1 MNPVVYQRVEVSAL
15 SLDPAEVARRLQ
27 SARGYADTTTRA
39 CQARLEAVLDP
50 KYSGIRV
57 PVRHIR
63 EDVLDLG
70 FGEVHSH
77 ALFRNLDGA
86 EEAFIFAATLGVG
99 TDRLLARLAL
109 VSPAE
114 HFITDALASAYAE
127 ALAEHADEALCG
139 ALGGRARFS
148 PGYGDLSLEVQ
159 PHILQM
165 VEGMRLLGITLGKSL
180 LMSPMKSVTAIRGIQ
195 KQV

>member
-1 MNPVVYQRVEVSAL
+1 MRPVVYQRVDVCAL
-15 SLDPAEVARRLQ
+15 TLDPAEVARRLQ
-27 SARGYADTTTRA
+27 SERDYTDDTIEMCR
-39 CQARLEAVLDP
+39 ARLEKVLEP
-50 KYSGIRV
+50 KFSGVRV
-57 PVRHIR
+57 PVRYVR

-70 FGEVHSH
+70 FGQVHSH
-77 ALFRNLDGA
+77 ALTRNLKGA
-86 EEAFIFAATLGVG
+86 EEAFIFAATLALG
-99 TDRLLARLAL
+99 TDRLLSRLAL

-127 ALAEHADEALCG
+127 ALADYADAFFRGSLCCG
-139 ALGGRARFS
+139 VRFS

-180 LMSPMKSVTAIRGIQ
+180 LMSPMKSVTAIMGIQ
-195 KQV
+195 HS